1 MFSKVLIANR
11 GEIAV
16 RIFRACRELGIPT
29 VAVYSKGD
37 TGSRV
42 TQLAD
47 EAVCIGPA
55 PAGRSYLCI
64 PALIGA
70 AKMTGTDALHP
81 GYGFLSEDPDF
92 AEICHDE
99 GITFIGPKPDVMAR
113 VGDKAMAKRV
123 MKEAG
128 MPLVPGTEEPIPS
141 LQDAYDIARELG
153 YPVII
158 KAVAG
163 GGGRGIAPVWR
174 REDMEQA
181 YNTTRASAQQIF
193 KNSDVYMEKLIEQF
207 RHTEVQI
214 LCDNH
219 GNGVH
224 LGERD
229 CSVQRRRQKLIEEA
243 PSIHLSPEQ
252 RKRMCETAVK
262 GALAA
267 GYSSAGTV
275 EFILD
280 PEGNFYF
287 MEINARIQV
296 EHPVSEMI
304 SSVDLIKEQ
313 IRVAAG
319 ERLRFTQDDIQLRG
333 HAFECRINA
342 EDPDR
347 DFEPDKSGRIGLF
360 IPPGGPGTRVDTYV
374 YSGWCVP
381 PFYDS
386 LVAKIIVWAEDRPS
400 AIDRMLRA
408 LAETTIEGIKTTIP
422 FHQEVMSHPAFREG
436 DVFTDFIVRHM
447 TRAPALT

>member
-1 MFSKVLIANR
+1 VFEKVLIANR

-16 RIFRACRELGIPT
+16 RVLRACRELGIKT
-29 VAVYSKGD
+29 VAVYSKAD
-37 TGSRV
+37 AGSLV

-55 PAGRSYLCI
+55 PASNSYLNI
-64 PALIGA
+64 PALVGA
-70 AKMTGTDALHP
+70 AQMTGADAIHP

-92 AEICHDE
+92 AEICSDE
-99 GITFIGPKPDVMAR
+99 GLTFIGPKPDVMAR

-123 MKEAG
+123 MKGVG
-128 MPLVPGTEEPIPS
+128 MPLVPGTEEAVPS
-141 LQDAYDIARELG
+141 LQDAHDVANELG

-163 GGGRGIAPVWR
+163 GGGRGISVVMKR
-174 REDMEQA
+174 DELERA
-181 YNTTRASAQQIF
+181 YTTTRASAQQLF
-193 KNSDVYMEKLIEQF
+193 KNSDVYMEKLIEKF
-207 RHTEVQI
+207 RHTEVQV
-214 LCDNH
+214 LCDNY
-219 GNGVH
+219 GAGVH

-252 RKRMCETAVK
+252 QKRMCETAVK
-262 GALAA
+262 GVLAA
-267 GYSSAGTV
+267 GYTSAGTV

-280 PEGNFYF
+280 PDGNFYF

-304 SSVDLIKEQ
+304 SSVDLIQEQ
-313 IRVAAG
+313 IKLAAG
-319 ERLRFTQDDIQLRG
+319 EPLRFRQEEIKLRG
-333 HAFECRINA
+333 HAIECRINA

-347 DFEPDKSGRIGLF
+347 DFEPDKSGKIKTF

-374 YSGWCVP
+374 YSGWSVP

-386 LVAKIIVWAEDRPS
+386 LVAKLIVWAEDRER
-400 AIDRMLRA
+400 AINRMARA
-408 LAETTIEGIKTTIP
+408 LSEMTVEGVKTTAP
-422 FHQEVMSHPAFREG
+422 FHRAVMNHPAFRAG
-436 DVFTDFIVRHM
+436 DVFTDFVPRYM
-447 TRAPALT
+447 TASAK